1 MFMIARL
8 YSSETKAKAAA
19 KAFVAA
25 GYSADDVV
33 VLPSAAVSA
42 SGEGGAGDADI
53 DTTTAVRA
61 GSMLGKAADFYL
73 SRLTDGRALV
83 VVTPSFMQSRLAE
96 KILDDHD
103 PLPETH
109 EPPKQEFVPWTEQD
123 TPFSNWLGWSTK
135 SNSDTPFSDFMGF
148 GFKQEGFS
156 HFSRNRALLA
166 PDFLFSDK
174 IGMGFK
180 AKKDTF
186 FNASTKSDRLEG
198 KDSSF
203 GMSFKSDLNTPLSSL
218 FGMPLLTKRKHF
230 LTSES

>member
-8 YSSETKAKAAA
+8 YTSEAKAKAAA

-33 VLPSAAVSA
+33 VLPSSAAA
-42 SGEGGAGDADI
+42 AGEDGTGEGDVDMS
-53 DTTTAVRA
+53 TAVRA
-61 GSMLGKAADFYL
+61 GSMLGAPAEFYL

-83 VVTPSFMQSRLAE
+83 VVTPSFMESRLAE

-103 PLPETH
+103 PLPDTH
-109 EPPKQEFVPWTEQD
+109 EPPKKEFVPWTEQD
-123 TPFSNWLGWSTK
+123 TPFSNWLGWPTK
-135 SNSDTPFSDFMGF
+135 SKSDTPFSDFMGF

-156 HFSRNRALLA
+156 HFSRNRPLLA
-166 PDFLFSDK
+166 PNYLFSDK

-186 FNASTKSDRLEG
+186 FEASTKSDRLEG

-203 GMSFKSDLNTPLSSL
+203 GMGFKSELNTPLSSL
-218 FGMPLLTKRKHF
+218 MGMPLLTKRKHF